1 MVEFVDVA
9 ISDLVSVTKFLR
21 SINPSFKD
29 KLVVGIEKP
38 QSMDRSVV
46 FHLSSKEDVEEDII
60 FMLCAEYILE
70 HPYWKQNK

>member
-38 QSMDRSVV
+38 QSMDRNVV
-46 FHLSSKEDVEEDII
+46 FHLSSKENVEEDIV